1 MDAKKRIVT
10 RKKEP
15 LMRKKLLAQII
26 LAGFVLVFG
35 FTGCHHGNG
44 AGGANG
50 AGGNGESG
58 VPPIGTGENGGP
70 SDRPIV
76 GEGGLS
82 AHGQFAAVLFDY
94 DSARIRPS
102 EESKVQTVAAY
113 LKSNPGK
120 LVVEG
125 HCDERGTAEYNRALG
140 ERRALAAREEL
151 VKLGADGGR
160 ITTISY
166 GSERPVDTGHDES
179 AWSKNRRD
187 EFVVVN
193 Q

>member
-1 MDAKKRIVT
+1 
-10 RKKEP
+10 
-15 LMRKKLLAQII
+15 MRKKFLVQII
-26 LAGFVLVFG
+26 LATAVAAFG
-35 FTGCHHGNG
+35 LTGCKNKTGTGPGSNKTG
-44 AGGANG
+44 TEA
-50 AGGNGESG
+50 G
-58 VPPIGTGENGGP
+58 VPPLINNG
-70 SDRPIV
+70 SDITSGNGVRP
-76 GEGGLS
+76 EGLS
-82 AHGQFAAVLFDY
+82 GGELKAGQFAPVYFDF

-102 EESKVQTVAAY
+102 EDSKLQAVAAY

-125 HCDERGTAEYNRALG
+125 HCDERGTAEFNRALG

-151 VKLGADGGR
+151 VKQGADGSR

-166 GSERPVDTGHDES
+166 GSDRPADMGHDEA
-179 AWSKNRRD
+179 AWSKNRRC

>member
-1 MDAKKRIVT
+1 
-10 RKKEP
+10 
-15 LMRKKLLAQII
+15 MRKKFLAQI
-26 LAGFVLVFG
+26 VLVTTVAAIG
-35 FTGCHHGNG
+35 LTGCKNKT
-44 AGGANG
+44 AMNGGAKG
-50 AGGNGESG
+50 SGTDSG
-58 VPPIGTGENGGP
+58 VPPFGSGSDITSSGGNGI
-70 SDRPIV
+70 RPDNV
-76 GEGGLS
+76 SGNELT
-82 AHGQFAAVLFDY
+82 HGQFAPVYFDY

-102 EESKVQTVAAY
+102 EGPKLQTVAAY

-125 HCDERGTAEYNRALG
+125 HCDERGTAEFNRALG

-151 VKLGADGGR
+151 VKEGADGSR

-166 GSERPVDTGHDES
+166 GSDRPADVGHDEG
-179 AWSKNRRD
+179 AWSKNRRC

>member
-1 MDAKKRIVT
+1 
-10 RKKEP
+10 
-15 LMRKKLLAQII
+15 MRKKFLAQII
-26 LAGFVLVFG
+26 LTAVVAAFG
-35 FTGCHHGNG
+35 LTGCKNKNATGSGTKQPG
-44 AGGANG
+44 A
-50 AGGNGESG
+50 ESG
-58 VPPIGTGENGGP
+58 VPPLGGP
-70 SDRPIV
+70 GSDVTSGNGVRP
-76 GEGGLS
+76 EGLS
-82 AHGQFAAVLFDY
+82 GSDLAHGQFAPVYFDY

-102 EESKVQTVAAY
+102 EDPKLQAVAAY

-125 HCDERGTAEYNRALG
+125 HCDERGTAEFNRALG

-151 VKLGADGGR
+151 VKQGADGSR

-166 GSERPVDTGHDES
+166 GSDRPADMGHDEA
-179 AWSKNRRD
+179 AWSKNRRC

>member
-1 MDAKKRIVT
+1 
-10 RKKEP
+10 
-15 LMRKKLLAQII
+15 MRKRFLVQII
-26 LAGFVLVFG
+26 LATAVAVFG
-35 FTGCHHGNG
+35 LTGCKNKTGTGSG
-44 AGGANG
+44 AKQAGAEGGVPPLG
-50 AGGNGESG
+50 SGTDITSTGGNGVRPEG
-58 VPPIGTGENGGP
+58 FAGGE
-70 SDRPIV
+70 
-76 GEGGLS
+76 LKT
-82 AHGQFAAVLFDY
+82 GQFAPVYFDY

-102 EESKVQTVAAY
+102 EDSKLQAVAAY

-125 HCDERGTAEYNRALG
+125 HCDERGTAEFNRALG

-151 VKLGADGGR
+151 VKQGADGSR

-166 GSERPVDTGHDES
+166 GSDRPADMGHDEA
-179 AWSKNRRD
+179 AWSKNRRC

>member
-1 MDAKKRIVT
+1 
-10 RKKEP
+10 
-15 LMRKKLLAQII
+15 MRKKFLVQII
-26 LAGFVLVFG
+26 LAAVVAAFG
-35 FTGCHHGNG
+35 LAGCKNKTGGGPGTTQPG
-44 AGGANG
+44 ADK
-50 AGGNGESG
+50 G
-58 VPPIGTGENGGP
+58 VSPLGPDSNITSSDGSRPVGLTGE
-70 SDRPIV
+70 
-76 GEGGLS
+76 LS
-82 AHGQFAAVLFDY
+82 HGQFAPVYFDY

-102 EESKVQTVAAY
+102 EDSKLQAVAAY

-151 VKLGADGGR
+151 VKQGADGSR

-166 GSERPVDTGHDES
+166 GSDRPADMGHDEA
-179 AWSKNRRD
+179 AWGKNRRC
-187 EFVVVN
+187 EFAVVN